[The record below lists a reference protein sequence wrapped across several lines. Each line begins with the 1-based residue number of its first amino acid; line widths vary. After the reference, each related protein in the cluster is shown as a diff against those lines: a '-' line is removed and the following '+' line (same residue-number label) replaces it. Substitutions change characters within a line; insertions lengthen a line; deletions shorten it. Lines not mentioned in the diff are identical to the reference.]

1 MIKHKYSTTHPHYN
15 TNVKYAY
22 IYVATFQQL
31 LHMEYI
37 SLRWY
42 DIPELVVPI
51 RMFLI
56 EGCC

>member
-1 MIKHKYSTTHPHYN
+1 
-15 TNVKYAY
+15 
-22 IYVATFQQL
+22 
-31 LHMEYI
+31 MEYI

-51 RMFLI
+51 MISLI